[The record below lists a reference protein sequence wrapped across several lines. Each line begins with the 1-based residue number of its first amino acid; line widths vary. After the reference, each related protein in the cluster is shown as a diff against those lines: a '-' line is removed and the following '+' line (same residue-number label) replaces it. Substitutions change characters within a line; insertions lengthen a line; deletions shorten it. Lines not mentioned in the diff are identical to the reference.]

1 MSALVLDTLKFSKK
15 LREAGF
21 GEKQADVMAE
31 AIAEVVESELV
42 IKRDLKE
49 MELAFQ
55 KNLADTKAELIRW
68 VVGMS
73 FLQIS
78 LITALLLKIN

>member
-21 GEKQADVMAE
+21 EEKQADVMAE
-31 AIAEVVESELV
+31 AIADVVESELV

>member
-1 MSALVLDTLKFSKK
+1 
-15 LREAGF
+15 
-21 GEKQADVMAE
+21 
-31 AIAEVVESELV
+31 
-42 IKRDLKE
+42 